1 MQDVTGGA
9 ARRRV
14 LVTGAAG
21 RIGSALA
28 LAAAGRWRLRL
39 GDLRPEAIEL
49 PPGDDHEAVRLDVTD
64 DAACRAACAG
74 VDAVVHL
81 AADPDPAADFATSLL
96 PVNVVGTEQMLAA
109 ALAAGVRRFVFASS
123 LHVVGGHPPGPPL
136 AADAAPRPTNLYG
149 ASKAWGEA
157 AGSAHAA
164 RGLSFVAVR
173 IGAYEAPWLAG
184 ATVADLTAYVSP
196 RDLNALL
203 ARAVEAEGIDYA
215 VVWGVSNNR
224 PNRVDLTA
232 TRALLDWEPRD
243 DGFALHGPGR

>member
-1 MQDVTGGA
+1 MSEGATGT

-28 LAAAGRWRLRL
+28 RAVADRWRLRL
-39 GDLRPEAIEL
+39 GDLEPGAIVL
-49 PPGDDHEAVRLDVTD
+49 PPGTGHAAVHLDVTD
-64 DAACRAACAG
+64 AAACRAACAG

-81 AADPDPAADFATSLL
+81 AADPDPDADFATSLL

-109 ALAAGVRRFVFASS
+109 ALAARVRRFVFASS

-136 AADAAPRPTNLYG
+136 AADVAPRPTNLYG

-157 AGSAHAA
+157 AASVHAA
-164 RGLSFVAVR
+164 RGLSCVAVR
-173 IGAYEAPWLAG
+173 IGAYGAPWLAE
-184 ATVADLTAYVSP
+184 ATAADLAAHVSP

-203 ARAVEAEGIDYA
+203 VRAVEAEGIDYA
-215 VVWGVSNNR
+215 VVWGVSDNH
-224 PNRVDLTA
+224 PNRVDLTT
-232 TRALLDWEPRD
+232 TRALLGWEPLD